1 MFNFAQQP
9 LMTGHW
15 CRSIATMLVSGMSVQ
30 QVFAT
35 IKAQD
40 EHNHAL
46 VDACNKALV
55 DVNQGLS
62 FTAVAA
68 RYRFFDGYH
77 VEQLKIAELAGK
89 LPLTLMNIAHRLER
103 KNERNQKLR
112 AQLRFSQAVI
122 VLGVLANI
130 LLAIVKEVSFI
141 REIMALLI
149 VTISTKLIF
158 RVIDSDIFYLLAKA
172 WNHHIL
178 QSVGVLKRLFEYYWY
193 LLLALQLE
201 AGIDP
206 AQAVANLRD
215 LLPSSVIRNNVRKC
229 QRHLEQGKTLVLA
242 LSQAHLILTSEFK
255 QMLLIGEK
263 SGRLV
268 SSLRHHLELE
278 QQYLDLKA
286 TEFYEWLPRLYYVV
300 AISLMMRFVL

>member
-1 MFNFAQQP
+1 MFNVADQP
-9 LMTGHW
+9 IMTGHW

-40 EHNHAL
+40 EHNHVL

-68 RYRFFDGYH
+68 RYRFFDGYQ

-89 LPLTLMNIAHRLER
+89 LPLTLIHIAHCLER
-103 KNERNQKLR
+103 KNARNQRLR
-112 AQLRFSQAVI
+112 IQLRFSQAVI
-122 VLGVLANI
+122 VLGLLANI
-130 LLAIVKEVSFI
+130 FLALVKEVSFV
-141 REIMALLI
+141 REILALLVVI
-149 VTISTKLIF
+149 ISTKLIF
-158 RVIDSDIFYLLAKA
+158 RALDSDIFYFLAKA
-172 WNHHIL
+172 WDRHIL
-178 QSVGVLKRLFEYYWY
+178 LKVGILKRLFEYYWY

-215 LLPSSVIRNNVRKC
+215 LLPSSVIRNNVRIC
-229 QRHLEQGKTLVLA
+229 QRHLEQGKTIVLA
-242 LSQAHLILTSEFK
+242 LSQAHLILTPELN
-255 QMLLIGEK
+255 QVLVIGEK

-268 SSLRHHLELE
+268 SSLKHHLDLE

-286 TEFYEWLPRLYYVV
+286 TELYEWLLRLYYVV
-300 AISLMMRFVL
+300 AISLMLRFIL

>member
-1 MFNFAQQP
+1 MFNFAHQP

-15 CRSIATMLVSGMSVQ
+15 CRSIATMLVAGMSVQ
-30 QVFAT
+30 QVFTT

-68 RYRFFDGYH
+68 RYHFFDGYQ

-89 LPLTLMNIAHRLER
+89 LPLTLINIAHRLER
-103 KNERNQKLR
+103 KNERNQRLR
-112 AQLRFSQAVI
+112 AQLKFSQAVI
-122 VLGVLANI
+122 AIGLLASI
-130 LLAIVKEVSFI
+130 LLALVKEAGFFH
-141 REIMALLI
+141 EIMALLTVI
-149 VTISTKLIF
+149 ISTKLIF
-158 RVIDSDIFYLLAKA
+158 RTLDSDIFYLLAQA
-172 WNHHIL
+172 WNRHIL
-178 QSVGVLKRLFEYYWY
+178 QKVAILKRLFEYYWY
-193 LLLALQLE
+193 LLLVLQLE

-215 LLPSSVIRNNVRKC
+215 LLPSSLFRNNVRTC
-229 QRHLEQGKTLVLA
+229 QRHLEQGKTLVVA
-242 LSQAHLILTSEFK
+242 LSQAQLIMTPELK
-255 QMLLIGEK
+255 QALFVGEK
-263 SGRLV
+263 SGCLV
-268 SSLRHHLELE
+268 SSLKHHLDLE
-278 QQYLDLKA
+278 QQYLELKA

-300 AISLMMRFVL
+300 AVSLMMRFVL